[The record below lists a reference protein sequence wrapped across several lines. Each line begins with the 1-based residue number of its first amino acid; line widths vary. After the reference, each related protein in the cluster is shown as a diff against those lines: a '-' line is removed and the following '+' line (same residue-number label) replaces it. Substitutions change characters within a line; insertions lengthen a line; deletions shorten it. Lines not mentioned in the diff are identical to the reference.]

1 MQTIYMFNRRGYD
14 EGMKLSRYTDYALRV
29 LMHIAV
35 RGDRASSIPEIARAY
50 SISEDHLRKVVHSL
64 GKAGF
69 IATQRGRGGGLRLG
83 RPEIEINLGSVVRH
97 TEDSFRLV
105 PCPECLIS
113 PVCRLPGVL
122 NEAVQAF
129 LGVLDKYTLA
139 DLSSPRRDLRML
151 FGLDEEAPIAS

>member
-1 MQTIYMFNRRGYD
+1 
-14 EGMKLSRYTDYALRV
+14 MKLSRYTDYALRV

-50 SISEDHLRKVVHSL
+50 LISEDHLRKVVHSL
-64 GKAGF
+64 GREGF
-69 IATQRGRGGGLRLG
+69 IATQRGRGGGLRLA
-83 RPEIEINLGSVVRH
+83 RPPGEINLGAVVRH

-139 DLSSPRRDLRML
+139 DLSAPRHDLRVL
-151 FGLDEEAPIAS
+151 FGLEDDGAIAPVTSAS